1 MLLYGLQTETEK
13 PEIPMT
19 KQSTLSVWKIL
30 ILDVK
35 SQRGDI
41 DLCQCTRVDPKLMS
55 QMKLNCTLNNFL
67 HRLCLI
73 DSVWII

>member
-30 ILDVK
+30 ILEAK
-35 SQRGDI
+35 SQRGD
-41 DLCQCTRVDPKLMS
+41 S
-55 QMKLNCTLNNFL
+55 A
-67 HRLCLI
+67 
-73 DSVWII
+73 SVSMY

>member
-30 ILDVK
+30 ILEFK
-35 SQRGDI
+35 SQRGDSASVSMYNVTDEI
-41 DLCQCTRVDPKLMS
+41 KLYI
-55 QMKLNCTLNNFL
+55 K
-67 HRLCLI
+67 
-73 DSVWII
+73 